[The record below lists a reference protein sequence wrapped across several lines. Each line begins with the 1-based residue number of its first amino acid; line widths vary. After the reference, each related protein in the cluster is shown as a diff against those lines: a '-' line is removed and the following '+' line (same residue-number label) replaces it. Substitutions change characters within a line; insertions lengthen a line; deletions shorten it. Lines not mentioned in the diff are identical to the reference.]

1 MCVCTQLRRAY
12 YSPVREVGALA
23 CPWDMDM
30 TTWVGWGLTR
40 NGVFAA
46 GEVVA
51 KFLDG

>member
-23 CPWDMDM
+23 YPWDMDM
-30 TTWVGWGLTR
+30 TTWVLTR